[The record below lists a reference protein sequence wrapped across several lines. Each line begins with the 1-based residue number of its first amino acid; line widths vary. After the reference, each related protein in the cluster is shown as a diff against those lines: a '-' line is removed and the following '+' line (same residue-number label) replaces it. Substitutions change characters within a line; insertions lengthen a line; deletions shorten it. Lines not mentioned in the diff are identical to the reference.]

1 MTSVVNSRTG
11 LVFLTD
17 LREAQGSWQQF
28 AGLMFARSLG
38 DAQGVLFRPA
48 RGIHTHFMRFPI
60 DLLYLDEAHRVC
72 AIREAMPPW
81 RFDLRSAAAVIE
93 VNAGAARAAE
103 IQICD
108 ELSIE
113 AT

>member
-60 DLLYLDEAHRVC
+60 DLIYLDEAHRVC

-103 IQICD
+103 FQIGD
-108 ELSIE
+108 ELSIG